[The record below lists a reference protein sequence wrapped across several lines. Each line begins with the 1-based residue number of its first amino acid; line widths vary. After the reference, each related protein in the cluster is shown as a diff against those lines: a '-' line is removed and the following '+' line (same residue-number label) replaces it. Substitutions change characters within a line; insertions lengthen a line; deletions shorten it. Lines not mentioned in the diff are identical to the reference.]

1 MARPLRS
8 TGITRF
14 IATTEQ
20 SAPARCFGTFG
31 LAGPPLAP
39 FPLAPPN
46 RFSSSA
52 PEPRPESRLL
62 YPGHHMDGNQVSS
75 MLFPEKMS
83 LPGFDVI
90 RCISR
95 PLPEVH
101 LRSSL
106 WTPHDVIA
114 SRLFRNVHHLC
125 HWAEAAYGCLKPA
138 PESRLRRTYLHLW
151 YSMAPPK
158 EAFFLTQDILHF
170 PARVLVI
177 QAARAATGERG

>member
-1 MARPLRS
+1 
-8 TGITRF
+8 
-14 IATTEQ
+14 
-20 SAPARCFGTFG
+20 
-31 LAGPPLAP
+31 
-39 FPLAPPN
+39 
-46 RFSSSA
+46 
-52 PEPRPESRLL
+52 
-62 YPGHHMDGNQVSS
+62 MDGNQVSS

-90 RCISR
+90 CVHFEAY
-95 PLPEVH
+95 PEVH

-114 SRLFRNVHHLC
+114 LRLFRNVHHLC

-151 YSMAPPK
+151 YSMAPLK

-170 PARVLVI
+170 SARVLVI
-177 QAARAATGERG
+177 QAARGLLTGSHPDPGHGSALVLVRRAVPGSPRLRLQTHGPGVPVVGTAVSTPWSRGRVD